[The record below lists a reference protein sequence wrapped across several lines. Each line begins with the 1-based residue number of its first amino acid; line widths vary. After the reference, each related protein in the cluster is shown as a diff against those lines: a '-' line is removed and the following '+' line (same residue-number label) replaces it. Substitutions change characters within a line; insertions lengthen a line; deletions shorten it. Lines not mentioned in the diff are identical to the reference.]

1 MEGYRAMSWHGKGLA
16 ALVAILLLLAGCGRP
31 PLALQSD
38 AYVWQ
43 RQWTSPLVVSMRQ
56 SAADIRAW
64 RVLAAQTG
72 ADGRLQF
79 FSLDRTVLTATARPV
94 VLVVRIDGQLAR
106 WDEAMLVSQVLA
118 LRERWRGMAL
128 AGLEIDHDC
137 ATARLPAYTQFLV
150 RLKKELGDVPLSI
163 TALPTWLDSPALDD
177 LLAVPDET
185 VLQVHAV
192 QSPHAGLFD
201 PMLAAEW
208 ARRFSTRTHRPFRL
222 ALPTYASRVSFDAD
236 GRVLGTESEVPNLA
250 GGVAF
255 SELASSPDVIAA
267 FVRGLHERPPA
278 HLVGLVWFRL
288 PTGEDVRAWSL
299 PTWRAVVRGLPL
311 SSRLSV
317 QARAGTV
324 AGALDVILRNDGNT
338 DAALPASVRLPA
350 DCRLADGVNGYV
362 LATSVDGAILR
373 KQQDAWLPPR
383 HERVIGWARCASER
397 PELRIE

>member
-1 MEGYRAMSWHGKGLA
+1 L
-16 ALVAILLLLAGCGRP
+16 
-31 PLALQSD
+31 
-38 AYVWQ
+38 
-43 RQWTSPLVVSMRQ
+43 RQ

-64 RVLAAQTG
+64 RVLAAQTDAG
-72 ADGRLQF
+72 GRLQF
-79 FSLDRTVLTATARPV
+79 FSPDRMTLAATARPV
-94 VLVVRIDGQLAR
+94 VLVVRIDGQLAH
-106 WDEAMLVSQVLA
+106 WDEAMLLNQVLA
-118 LRERWRGMAL
+118 LRERWRGMAV
-128 AGLEIDHDC
+128 AGVEIDHDC

-150 RLKKELGDVPLSI
+150 RLKKELGDLPLTI

-177 LLAVPDET
+177 LLAVPDEA

-201 PMLAAEW
+201 PVLATEW
-208 ARRFSTRTHRPFRL
+208 IRRFSLRTRRPFRL

-236 GRVLGTESEVPNLA
+236 GRVLGAESEVPNLA

-255 SELASSPDVIAA
+255 SELAASPDVVAA
-267 FVRGLHERPPA
+267 FVHGLRQRPPA

-299 PTWRAVVRGLPL
+299 PTWRAVVGGLPL

-317 QARAGTV
+317 RVRAGTV
-324 AGALDVILRNDGNT
+324 AGTLDVILRNDGDT
-338 DAALPASVRLPA
+338 DAALPATVRLPA

-362 LATSVDGAILR
+362 LATSTDGSVLR
-373 KQQDAWLPPR
+373 KQQDVWLPPR
-383 HERVIGWARCASER
+383 RERAVGWVRCASER